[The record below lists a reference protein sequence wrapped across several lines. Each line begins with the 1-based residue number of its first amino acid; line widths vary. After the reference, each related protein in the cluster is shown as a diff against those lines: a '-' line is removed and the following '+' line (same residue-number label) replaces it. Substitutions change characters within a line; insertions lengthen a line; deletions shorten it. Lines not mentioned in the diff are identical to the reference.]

1 MSTLHIANYREAD
14 RVSAV
19 AGEVMTPGMIVK
31 VSADATGQ
39 RKLLKLLDAD
49 SALLVAGSYAI
60 VTKEMVDAEEVEVST
75 ANTTLLGSRTVSIA
89 SGDAVLELRRG
100 VKIEVSPDL
109 LHSSL
114 DPSQGGTLP
123 AAGDS
128 LFIKSSTICRNTG
141 VAGSIASPIVLKC
154 FRTFG
159 SGSTAKVVIELV

>member
-1 MSTLHIANYREAD
+1 MSTLHIANFFECD
-14 RVSAV
+14 RTSAV
-19 AGEVMTPGMIVK
+19 AGETMTPGMIVK
-31 VSADATGQ
+31 ASADATGQ

-49 SALLVAGSYAI
+49 SASLVAGLYAI
-60 VTKEMVDAEEVEVST
+60 VTKEAVDADEVETTT
-75 ANTTLLGSRTVSIA
+75 ANTSVSGNRVVSIS

-128 LFIKSSTICRNTG
+128 LFIKSSTFCKNSG
-141 VAGSIASPIVLKC
+141 VAGSISSPIVARC